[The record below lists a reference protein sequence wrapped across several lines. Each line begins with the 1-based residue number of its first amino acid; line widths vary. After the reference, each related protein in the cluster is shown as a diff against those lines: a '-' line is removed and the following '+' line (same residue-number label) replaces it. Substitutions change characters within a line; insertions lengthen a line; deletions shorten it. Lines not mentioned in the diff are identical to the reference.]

1 MRLPFDR
8 PQTSLFCGL
17 KDKIRNDA
25 VISAMHHTCYS
36 LEGDAKIYP
45 DGLVVN
51 SKNVGGDHISFSE
64 DLISCEDFK
73 ADLLL
78 KRYYKSDYEGLFT
91 NDPSPFDLTVQ
102 IVSLDCRTIENN
114 IQKVVDLF
122 ADK

>member
-25 VISAMHHTCYS
+25 VTIAMHSTGYNPKS
-36 LEGDAKIYP
+36 DAKMYS
-45 DGLVVN
+45 DGRVVYSEN
-51 SKNVGGDHISFSE
+51 SFGDKIRLSE
-64 DLISCEDFK
+64 DLIICESHGGN
-73 ADLLL
+73 LLL
-78 KRYYKSDYEGLFT
+78 NRYYKSDYEGVFT
-91 NDPSPFDLTVQ
+91 NGPVPIDLTAQV
-102 IVSLDCRTIENN
+102 VTLDCRTIENN